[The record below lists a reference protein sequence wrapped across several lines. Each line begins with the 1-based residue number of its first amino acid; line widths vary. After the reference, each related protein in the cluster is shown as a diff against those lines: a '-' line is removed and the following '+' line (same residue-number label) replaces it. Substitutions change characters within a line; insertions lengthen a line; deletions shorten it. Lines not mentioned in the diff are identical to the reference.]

1 MTIPFEIHGMEY
13 GNCNCAYG
21 CPCQF
26 NALPTHGDCQYLLFA
41 RVDSGFYGDTSLDG
55 VVFAMFGKFPG
66 AVHEGNGTQ
75 QLVIDE
81 SADDAQR
88 AAIRTIIYNEE
99 PYELK
104 FHWAVYNAMST
115 SSLEPII
122 TKIAFEAD
130 IEERTATGSAPGLF
144 ESKAS
149 PILNPVTGAEHR
161 AQIVL
166 PHGFEYTV
174 AEMGSGTST
183 TQDPVPLH
191 FADSYAQFNE
201 LHINQDG
208 VIR

>member
-104 FHWAVYNAMST
+104 SHWAVYNAMST
-115 SSLEPII
+115 SSLAPII

>member
-1 MTIPFEIHGMEY
+1 MTTPFEIHGMEY

-41 RVDSGFYGDTSLDG
+41 RVDSGFYGDTALDG

-104 FHWAVYNAMST
+104 SHWAVYNAMST
-115 SSLEPII
+115 SSLAPII

>member
-1 MTIPFEIHGMEY
+1 MPTPFEIHGMEY

>member
-1 MTIPFEIHGMEY
+1 M
-13 GNCNCAYG
+13 
-21 CPCQF
+21 
-26 NALPTHGDCQYLLFA
+26 
-41 RVDSGFYGDTSLDG
+41 
-55 VVFAMFGKFPG
+55 
-66 AVHEGNGTQ
+66 
-75 QLVIDE
+75 
-81 SADDAQR
+81 
-88 AAIRTIIYNEE
+88 
-99 PYELK
+99 K

-122 TKIAFEAD
+122 ANIAFEAD
-130 IEERTATGSAPGLF
+130 IGNRTATGSAPGLF

-191 FADSYAQFNE
+191 FANSYAQFNE